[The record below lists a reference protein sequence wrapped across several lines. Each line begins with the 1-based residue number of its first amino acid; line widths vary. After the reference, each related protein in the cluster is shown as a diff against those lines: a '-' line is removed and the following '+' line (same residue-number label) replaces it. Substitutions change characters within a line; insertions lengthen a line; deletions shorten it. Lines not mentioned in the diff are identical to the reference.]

1 MALTPLLAMIGQK
14 FAEKIE
20 KGLGRTPEQIIEYGA
35 RDLANHVIVAGFGKV
50 GKMVAKVLEAEGINY
65 IALDVNGEV
74 VAEEIGNGLPV
85 FTGDVSQIS
94 NLKAVGADR
103 ALTIVLT
110 MNNSITIKKTARV
123 IKNHF
128 PDLEVIVRLKD
139 LKNCTEFYD
148 IGVTTIIPQDYETGL
163 QLGGAVL
170 KSVGISEYEINRIK
184 SQFRAGSYVVVKQD
198 DTLLESEEDE

>member
-1 MALTPLLAMIGQK
+1 
-14 FAEKIE
+14 
-20 KGLGRTPEQIIEYGA
+20 
-35 RDLANHVIVAGFGKV
+35 
-50 GKMVAKVLEAEGINY
+50 
-65 IALDVNGEV
+65 
-74 VAEEIGNGLPV
+74 
-85 FTGDVSQIS
+85 
-94 NLKAVGADR
+94 
-103 ALTIVLT
+103 

>member
-1 MALTPLLAMIGQK
+1 
-14 FAEKIE
+14 
-20 KGLGRTPEQIIEYGA
+20 
-35 RDLANHVIVAGFGKV
+35 
-50 GKMVAKVLEAEGINY
+50 MVAKVLEAEGVNY

-74 VAEEIGNGLPV
+74 VAEEIANGLPV
-85 FTGDVSQIS
+85 FVGDASQIS

-110 MNNSITIKKTARV
+110 MNNAITIKKTAKA
-123 IKNHF
+123 IKNNF
-128 PDLEVIVRLKD
+128 SALEVIVRLKD

-170 KSVGISEYEINRIK
+170 KSVGISEHEINRIK
-184 SQFRAGSYVVVKQD
+184 TQFRAGSYVVVKQD
-198 DTLLESEEDE
+198 NTLLESEEDE